1 MFIDKALEA
10 AGLYPTEEN
19 TAMVKELLS
28 LNMPVNTDMLNTV
41 NKYMA
46 QFPDSDIKTIA
57 NLVRLD
63 MPVTE
68 ENINLYKA
76 YETFNA
82 KLDGQLSTMEN
93 ALSDNIMRA
102 FSDFSVMIYNS
113 LILSLIVCMEMQMIT
128 QMLHQNW

>member
-1 MFIDKALEA
+1 
-10 AGLYPTEEN
+10 
-19 TAMVKELLS
+19 MVKELLS

-82 KLDGQLSTMEN
+82 KLDLVLWRMHC
-93 ALSDNIMRA
+93 
-102 FSDFSVMIYNS
+102 
-113 LILSLIVCMEMQMIT
+113 LII
-128 QMLHQNW
+128 